1 VVYEQERKKI
11 LAVDDNSAYLTICKK
26 ILKKFYDVYTVLS
39 AEQMFDLLKQIK
51 PDLILLDVLMPVMNG
66 YEAARKLKS
75 IEEFREIPVIF
86 LTGIHDVQNE
96 IEGFNIGAADYIHK
110 PFNNSLLLQRIRTH
124 LTLID
129 NQKHLETAMEEAKKA
144 GNAKNEFLSRMSHE
158 IRTPL
163 NAVIGML
170 YIAKNTDDIE
180 KIKNCIDKADAAS
193 SRLLS
198 IINDILDMSK
208 IEAHKL
214 SILFSEFDFEKTLM
228 NITNVINI
236 RAEEKR
242 QNFAVRLNSN
252 VPISIISDELRL
264 SQVITNLLSNAVKF
278 TPEEGTVIVSVEC
291 TSENGDE
298 AALKIEVEDTGIGIS
313 EEHKNRLFELFE
325 QADADIS
332 DKYGGTGLGLAISK
346 RIIDLMGGKISVE
359 SELGKGAK
367 FTVTVNVKKGREKS
381 WVDYGS
387 NIKRSGR
394 RILVIDGSK
403 ETRECFGHI
412 TDAIH
417 MPCDAAENA
426 DEALKKIEAAGDK
439 PYNIFFID
447 RDAGGVALASK
458 IKRAAGD
465 EAAIV
470 LLTRTDWN
478 DVEKDA
484 LNAGVRYFLPKPVF
498 PSSLIDVIG
507 SCTGEGANVGRGS
520 GAFEPSAREG
530 GYNFKNHTVLAVEDI
545 EINREILSAMLE
557 NTGIAID
564 YAENGRIAVSMY
576 EANPDKYSLVLMDVH
591 MPEMDGYE
599 ATRAIRALNTAKAK
613 FVPIVAMTANV
624 FREDVDACLEAGMDD
639 HIAKPIDP
647 DILLEKIKKY
657 KDALRLEPDKPEY
670 DIAWNDALLTGNE
683 LVDGQHRHVFEIL
696 KDLIAACED
705 DTATPKLKETLA
717 ILADFTETHFKD
729 EEDLQLRYNYP
740 GYAKHKRI
748 HEEFKDTI
756 SDIIYRFKENG
767 SSRQLSGE
775 VSRVVVR
782 WMIGHIRSEDKRL
795 CKYIQSVLDS

>member
-66 YEAARKLKS
+66 YEAAKKLKS
-75 IEEFREIPVIF
+75 IEEYKEIPVIF

-110 PFNNSLLLQRIRTH
+110 PFNNSLLLQRIKTH

-129 NQKHLETAMEEAKKA
+129 NQKHLEIAMEEAKKA
-144 GNAKNEFLSRMSHE
+144 GNAKSEFLSRMSHE

-163 NAVIGML
+163 NAVIGMI

-180 KIKNCIDKADAAS
+180 KIKSCLDKADSAS
-193 SRLLS
+193 SQLLS

-208 IEAHKL
+208 IEANKL
-214 SILFSEFDFEKTLM
+214 ALLYGEFDFEKTLI
-228 NITNVINI
+228 NITNVISV

-242 QNFAVRLNSN
+242 QNFVVRLNSN

-278 TPEEGTVIVSVEC
+278 TPEHGTVIITADCVGE
-291 TSENGDE
+291 TDDE
-298 AALKIEVEDTGIGIS
+298 AVLKIEVEDTGIGIS
-313 EEHKNRLFELFE
+313 EEHKKRLFELFE

-332 DKYGGTGLGLAISK
+332 HKYGGTGLGLAISK
-346 RIIDLMGGKISVE
+346 RIIDLMGGSIGVE
-359 SELGKGAK
+359 SELDKGAK
-367 FTVTVNVKKGREKS
+367 FIVTFTVKKGREKS
-381 WVDYGS
+381 WIDYGA
-387 NIKRSGR
+387 NIKRSGKR
-394 RILVIDGSK
+394 MLLVEGSK
-403 ETRECFGHI
+403 EARDYFRYVA
-412 TDAIH
+412 DSIH
-417 MPCDAAENA
+417 MPCDAVASV
-426 DEALKKIEAAGDK
+426 DEALKKIETAADK
-439 PYNIFFID
+439 PYSILFVDHSVCGIESVK
-447 RDAGGVALASK
+447 R
-458 IKRAAGD
+458 IKNTVGD
-465 EAAIV
+465 QAVII
-470 LLTRTDWN
+470 LLMQTDWN
-478 DVEKDA
+478 DIEKDA
-484 LNAGVRYFLPKPVF
+484 VKAGVRYFLTKPVF
-498 PSSLIDVIG
+498 PSALIDIIG
-507 SCTGEGANVGRGS
+507 NCTGDAAHIGRGA
-520 GAFEPSAREG
+520 GFEPHES

-545 EINREILSAMLE
+545 EINREILTAMLE
-557 NTGIAID
+557 DTGITID
-564 YAENGRIAVSMY
+564 YAENGREAVSKFSR
-576 EANPDKYSLVLMDVH
+576 NPDKYSLVLMDVH

-599 ATRAIRALNTAKAK
+599 ATRAIRALDTAKAK
-613 FVPIVAMTANV
+613 FIPIVAMTANV

-657 KDALRLEPDKPEY
+657 KDVPRLEPDKPEY
-670 DIAWNDALLTGNE
+670 DIAWDDGLLTGNE
-683 LVDGQHRHVFEIL
+683 LVDGQHRQVFDIL
-696 KDLIAACED
+696 KDIVDACKD
-705 DTATPKLKETLA
+705 DTATPRLKETLA
-717 ILADFTETHFKD
+717 VLADYTETHFKD
-729 EEDLQLRYNYP
+729 EEDLMLRYNYP

-782 WMIGHIRSEDKRL
+782 WMVGHIRSEDKRL
-795 CKYIQSVLDS
+795 CKYIRSVLDS